1 MRCCLSAIP
10 LVLLAAPAAA
20 APPPPPQQQM
30 QIPPELTDPRTAER
44 IGAMSEALS
53 KALLDLP
60 VGEIQAAA
68 EGRPATPADRK
79 RTVRDIERARD
90 PNFDRDIQR
99 QIAEVGPQVQA
110 SMQAFARSLPAIT
123 QALSNAAD
131 EIERAAANMPRP
143 DYPRR

>member
-1 MRCCLSAIP
+1 MRCYLFAVTLI
-10 LVLLAAPAAA
+10 LLAVPAAA
-20 APPPPPQQQM
+20 APPPPRQQI
-30 QIPPELTDPRTAER
+30 QIPQELTDPRTAER

-53 KALLDLP
+53 RALLDLP

-68 EGRPATPADRK
+68 EGRPATAADRK

-90 PNFDRDIQR
+90 PNFDRDIQQ
-99 QIAEVGPQVQA
+99 QIAQVGPQVQA

-143 DYPRR
+143 DYPKR